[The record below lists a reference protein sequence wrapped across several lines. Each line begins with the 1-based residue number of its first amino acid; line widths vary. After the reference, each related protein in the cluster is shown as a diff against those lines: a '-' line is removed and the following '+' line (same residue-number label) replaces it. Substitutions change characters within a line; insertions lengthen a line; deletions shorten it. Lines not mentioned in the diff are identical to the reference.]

1 MVFAIVPVCPCTVD
15 LVCQYTFRI
24 MAGTRF
30 EPFHRFY
37 QAGAFIVCFK
47 RYLFDVSVAFTVKA
61 QVKLCSEFNS
71 RSGLSPHDRPDPWL
85 RDAHNTV
92 FYGMYFVIIHIFLL
106 SIQHEDRQVQADLFI
121 CHGISTA
128 HKLIQI
134 PDIPSNVT
142 ELLTERLPDL
152 LCAVLSAFGVG
163 KVVFSGTPPVPSW
176 QQQIVGSTKTVYDGL
191 QLFPRLVQ
199 KGDILRVTGLLPDI
213 REAR

>member
-1 MVFAIVPVCPCTVD
+1 MNRSTASIRQV
-15 LVCQYTFRI
+15 L
-24 MAGTRF
+24 
-30 EPFHRFY
+30 
-37 QAGAFIVCFK
+37 FIVCFK

-61 QVKLCSEFNS
+61 QSNFAPNS
-71 RSGLSPHDRPDPWL
+71 TAALAFPLTTGRIHGCVMLTIGVL
-85 RDAHNTV
+85 RNV
-92 FYGMYFVIIHIFLL
+92 FVIIHIFLL

-134 PDIPSNVT
+134 PDIPSHRT

-163 KVVFSGTPPVPSW
+163 KVVFLAPPVPSW

-199 KGDILRVTGLLPDI
+199 KGDILRVTDVDRRTGRIQCQRPFVPVFFWNI
-213 REAR
+213 RRA